1 MNSFHLRDL
10 ENDKAFHARPLLPV
24 GKTLNKSASEQIL
37 LTESAAEARH
47 GTFSMILKRVKLR
60 VFAKRHRVLLKR
72 AGAENVETLRRLS
85 SCMLE
90 IGDNVTFMVDGEE
103 PTSHQFVLEKCDCD
117 GDNKENAAGPIAITS
132 MSPSQLISPLK
143 RKCRIK
149 SPESDCSLKKIK
161 TEPIEPN
168 SCSMSADFD
177 RGFASD
183 VSIISISSVSSV
195 PEHLEVS
202 SASSVESSDLEDLPP
217 GEEKDAMDAEI
228 QRRLSKAFD
237 ADSSSDEE
245 NDTNGKDFEISNGLF
260 DEISESSIDKCPGAE
275 DLSRD
280 ESDTSVPETSPIAI
294 PPLEHVSFV
303 NEKIKTEHIHPTTSS
318 IPNRISSLPSI
329 SSHPMDCKAETD
341 AIFSS

>member
-1 MNSFHLRDL
+1 
-10 ENDKAFHARPLLPV
+10 
-24 GKTLNKSASEQIL
+24 
-37 LTESAAEARH
+37 
-47 GTFSMILKRVKLR
+47 
-60 VFAKRHRVLLKR
+60 
-72 AGAENVETLRRLS
+72 
-85 SCMLE
+85 
-90 IGDNVTFMVDGEE
+90 
-103 PTSHQFVLEKCDCD
+103 
-117 GDNKENAAGPIAITS
+117 
-132 MSPSQLISPLK
+132 
-143 RKCRIK
+143 
-149 SPESDCSLKKIK
+149 
-161 TEPIEPN
+161 
-168 SCSMSADFD
+168 MSADFD

-228 QRRLSKAFD
+228 QRRLRKAFD

-260 DEISESSIDKCPGAE
+260 DEISESSIDKCPRAE

-329 SSHPMDCKAETD
+329 SSRPMDCKAETD
-341 AIFSS
+341 TIFSDVGSIRSPTVSEGLPNSECQTENPISSSEFPKQACDVSPSNVKESDLSQIANSCPVQSNMPLLS